1 MKVKE
6 ESEKVGLKLNIY
18 KTKIMASGPITS
30 WQIDGEKNENSDR
43 VYFFG
48 LQIYCRWW
56 LQPPLKKSYDQPRQL
71 IKKQRHYFAN
81 KDLSS
86 QSYGFSHSHVW
97 MWGLDCEESWALKN
111 WCFWTVV
118 LEKTLESPLEYK
130 EIQPVYLKGNQS
142 WICWSWSSNILTTRC
157 EELIHWRRPW
167 CWERLNAGGE
177 GDNGGWD
184 GWMASPTQWTWVWVS
199 SRSSWWTEKLGV
211 LQSIGSERVG

>member
-30 WQIDGEKNENSDR
+30 WQIDGEKNEKVIQFIFLDSKFTADGDFSLLWRKAATNLNSLLKSRDITLPTKICL
-43 VYFFG
+43 VKAMIFPIVMYG
-48 LQIYCRWW
+48 CEGWTVKKAERWRIDAY
-56 LQPPLKKSYDQPRQL
+56 S
-71 IKKQRHYFAN
+71 
-81 KDLSS
+81 
-86 QSYGFSHSHVW
+86 
-97 MWGLDCEESWALKN
+97 
-111 WCFWTVV
+111 VV

-142 WICWSWSSNILTTRC
+142 WICWSWSSNILATRW

-211 LQSIGSERVG
+211 LQTIGSQRVG